1 MHKTQLY
8 LDEFRYR
15 YLSDLAKKKKTSIAQ
30 IVRNLIDAHIEK
42 RTKETDDPLSKVVGI
57 GTGDGQA
64 VAEHY
69 EEYLYG
75 RYEPHRLR
83 GLTDTICR

>member
-8 LDEFRYR
+8 LDEFRYQ

-30 IVRNLIDAHIEK
+30 IVRDLIDTQIQK
-42 RTKETDDPLSKVVGI
+42 RAKETDDPLSKVIGI
-57 GTGDGQA
+57 GKGDGQA

-69 EEYLYG
+69 EDYLYG
-75 RYEPHRLR
+75 RGKPR
-83 GLTDTICR
+83 